1 MAEILWLNTNVEML
15 KGTVES
21 LRKKNYTQTPPSIYF
36 P

>member
-1 MAEILWLNTNVEML
+1 MDEMLWLNTNVKML

-21 LRKKNYTQTPPSIYF
+21 LGGKNYTQTPPSIYF